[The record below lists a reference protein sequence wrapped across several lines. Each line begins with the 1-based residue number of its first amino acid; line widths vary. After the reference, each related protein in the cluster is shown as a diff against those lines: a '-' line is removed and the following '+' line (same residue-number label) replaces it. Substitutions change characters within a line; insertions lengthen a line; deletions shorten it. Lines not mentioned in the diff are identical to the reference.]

1 MNTRWFSRMGCAVA
15 AAAAPLLSLGAQAE
29 PVRIEA
35 DMAQPYVLAGAP
47 QKGYLRV
54 TLRGLRPAETTARP
68 PVNLAIVLDKSGSMT
83 GEKIDHARQAAIR
96 ALSMLGPNDVVSVVT
111 YDDTV
116 HVLVPATKLDDR
128 EYIYTQISQIQ
139 AGGSTALFAGV
150 SKGAAE
156 VRKFLDA
163 NHVNRVILLSDGLAN
178 VGPSSPGDLAEL
190 GTSLGREG
198 IAVTT
203 IGLGLDYNED
213 LMTKLAQASDGNHT
227 FAEAPGDLERAF
239 AREFGDVLSVVAQDV
254 DVVIECADGVRPVR
268 VLGRDANIV
277 GQRVVTS
284 MNQLYGDQEKYV
296 FVEVELPKT
305 DEVKQTD
312 FAVAT
317 ARVNY
322 NDTVTRQAASGDA
335 RAVVQFTSSPETV
348 ERSTNAPVMASV
360 VEQIAVSENV
370 RALQLRDEGKLDEAR
385 QVLTSNTLFLMDNAA
400 KYRSDRLKDYAE
412 SNEAQAQSVDKEEEW
427 KVQRKVMREEQFQ
440 KTNQVDNTSS
450 RP

>member
-1 MNTRWFSRMGCAVA
+1 MIMRWSSRVCLALAAVA
-15 AAAAPLLSLGAQAE
+15 APFFASGAPAE

-35 DMAQPYVLAGAP
+35 EMAQPYVLAGPA

-54 TLRGLRPAETTARP
+54 TLKGLRPAEASVRP
-68 PVNLAIVLDKSGSMT
+68 PANVAIVLDKSGSMT
-83 GEKIDHARQAAIR
+83 GQKIEYAREAAIR
-96 ALSMLGPNDVVSVVT
+96 AINMLAPSDIVSIVT

-116 HVLVPATKLDDR
+116 HVLVPATKLNDR
-128 EYIYTQISQIQ
+128 DYIYSKIGQIQ

-156 VRKFLDA
+156 VRKFLDK

-198 IAVTT
+198 ISVTT

-213 LMTKLAQASDGNHT
+213 LMMKLAQASDGNHT
-227 FAEAPGDLERAF
+227 FAEAPGDLDRAF
-239 AREFGDVLSVVAQDV
+239 AREFGDVISVVAQDV
-254 DVVIECADGVRPVR
+254 DIVIECEDGVRPLR
-268 VLGRDANIV
+268 VLGRDANII

-296 FVEVELPKT
+296 FVEVELP
-305 DEVKQTD
+305 QTD
-312 FAVAT
+312 GSNQSDFSVAT

-322 NDTVTRQAASGDA
+322 NDALTRQAASGDA
-335 RAVVQFTSSPETV
+335 RAVVQLTSSTETV
-348 ERSTNAPVMASV
+348 EQRTNAPVMALV
-360 VEQIAVSENV
+360 VEQIAVNENK
-370 RALQLRDEGKLDEAR
+370 RALELRDAGKLDEAKD
-385 QVLTSNTLFLMDNAA
+385 VLTSNSQYLQDNAVR
-400 KYRSDRLKDYAE
+400 YRSDRLRDYAE
-412 SNEAQAQSVDKEEEW
+412 SNESQAQSVDDDAEW

-440 KTNQVDNTSS
+440 KTNQVDNKSS
-450 RP
+450 TP

>member
-1 MNTRWFSRMGCAVA
+1 M
-15 AAAAPLLSLGAQAE
+15 
-29 PVRIEA
+29 
-35 DMAQPYVLAGAP
+35 
-47 QKGYLRV
+47 
-54 TLRGLRPAETTARP
+54 LRGLRPAETSVRP
-68 PVNLAIVLDKSGSMT
+68 PANVSIVLDKSGSMT
-83 GEKIDHARQAAIR
+83 GQKIQYAIDAAIK
-96 ALSMLGPNDVVSVVT
+96 ALNMLGPNDIVSVIT

-116 HVLVPATKLDDR
+116 RVLVPATKLDDR
-128 EYIYTQISQIQ
+128 EFIYTKISQIR

-156 VRKFLDA
+156 VRKFLDR

-178 VGPSSPGDLAEL
+178 VGPSSPGDLADL

-254 DVVIECADGVRPVR
+254 DIVIECADGVRPLR
-268 VLGRDANIV
+268 VLGRDARIV
-277 GQRVVTS
+277 GTRVVTS

-296 FVEVELPKT
+296 FVEVELPNT
-305 DEVKQTD
+305 AASSRPE

-322 NDTVTRQAASGDA
+322 NDTLTRQAAMGDA
-335 RAVVQFTSSPETV
+335 RAVVQLTSSPETV
-348 ERSTNAPVMASV
+348 EQRTNAPVMALV
-360 VEQIAVSENV
+360 VEQIAVNENK
-370 RALQLRDEGKLDEAR
+370 RALELRDAGKLEEAR
-385 QVLTSNTLFLMDNAA
+385 RVLTSNSAFLQDNAA
-400 KYRSDRLKDYAE
+400 KYRSERLRDYAE
-412 SNEAQAQSVDKEEEW
+412 SNEVQAQSVDDDAEW

-440 KTNQVDNTSS
+440 KTNQVDNKSS
-450 RP
+450 QP

>member
-1 MNTRWFSRMGCAVA
+1 MAT
-15 AAAAPLLSLGAQAE
+15 LSPGIGADAE

-35 DMAQPYVLAGAP
+35 DMAQPFVLAGPA

-54 TLRGLRPAETTARP
+54 TLRGLRPAHTSARP
-68 PVNLAIVLDKSGSMT
+68 PANVAIVLDKSGSMT
-83 GEKIDHARQAAIR
+83 GQKIEHARDAAIR
-96 ALSMLGPNDVVSVVT
+96 ALSMLGPNDIVSIVT

-128 EYIYTQISQIQ
+128 DYVYSKIGQIQ

-156 VRKFLDA
+156 VRKFLDE

-227 FAEAPGDLERAF
+227 FAEAPSDLDRAF

-254 DVVIECADGVRPVR
+254 DIVIECANGVRPVR
-268 VLGRDANIV
+268 VLGRNANII

-305 DEVKQTD
+305 DDSSSPE

-322 NDTVTRQAASGDA
+322 NDTLTRQAASGDA
-335 RAVVQFTSSPETV
+335 RAIVQLTQSPETV
-348 ERSTNAPVMASV
+348 EQRTNAPVMALV
-360 VEQIAVSENV
+360 IEQIAVNENI
-370 RALQLRDEGKLDEAR
+370 RALELRDAGKLEECKE
-385 QVLTSNTLFLMDNAA
+385 VLSSNSQFLQDNAV
-400 KYRSDRLKDYAE
+400 KYRSERLRDYAE
-412 SNEAQAQSVDKEEEW
+412 SNEFQAQSVDDEEGW
-427 KVQRKVMREEQFQ
+427 KLQRKVMREEQFQ
-440 KTNQVDNTSS
+440 KTNQVDNKSS
-450 RP
+450 TP

>member
-1 MNTRWFSRMGCAVA
+1 
-15 AAAAPLLSLGAQAE
+15 
-29 PVRIEA
+29 
-35 DMAQPYVLAGAP
+35 
-47 QKGYLRV
+47 
-54 TLRGLRPAETTARP
+54 
-68 PVNLAIVLDKSGSMT
+68 
-83 GEKIDHARQAAIR
+83 
-96 ALSMLGPNDVVSVVT
+96 VSVVT

-128 EYIYTQISQIQ
+128 EYIYTKIGQIQ

-156 VRKFLDA
+156 VRKFLDR

-178 VGPSSPGDLAEL
+178 VGPSSPGDLADL

-254 DVVIECADGVRPVR
+254 DVVIECADGVRPLR
-268 VLGRDANIV
+268 VLGRDANII

-296 FVEVELPKT
+296 FIEVELPET
-305 DEVKQTD
+305 DDSGDAELD
-312 FAVAT
+312 VAT

-322 NDTVTRQAASGDA
+322 NDTLTRQAASGDA
-335 RAVVQFTSSPETV
+335 RAVVQLTNSVDTV
-348 ERSTNAPVMASV
+348 EQRTNAPVMALV
-360 VEQIAVSENV
+360 VEQIAVNENQ
-370 RALQLRDEGKLDEAR
+370 RALELRDAGKLEEAKD
-385 QVLTSNTLFLMDNAA
+385 VLTSNSFFLQENAT
-400 KYRSDRLKDYAE
+400 KYRSEKLREYAD
-412 SNEAQAQSVDKEEEW
+412 SNEVQAQSVHDEDEW

-440 KTNQVDNTSS
+440 KVNQVDNKSS